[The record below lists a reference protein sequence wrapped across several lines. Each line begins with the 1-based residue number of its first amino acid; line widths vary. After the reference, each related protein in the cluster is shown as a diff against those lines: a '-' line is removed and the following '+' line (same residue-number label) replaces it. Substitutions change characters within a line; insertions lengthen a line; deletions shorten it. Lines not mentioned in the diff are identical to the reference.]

1 MSGFLLFS
9 AVLLALALVQ
19 LLPPFLKTDRFAGVG
34 GLAAR
39 VEGANLKILREQM
52 AQLDAEFAAGRI
64 DEQQY
69 LRERAEIA
77 ARAIEGDHANGPAAS
92 AGGSKSAPQ
101 HPRRGAWFIGVGVPV
116 LAISMY
122 AALGNPGALSSDHAS
137 SVGDTSAQQMEGVT
151 AEQVEAMVARLARRL
166 EDLPASAPQDAA
178 AWEMLARS
186 YAALQRF
193 AEADRAY
200 VRAVALA
207 PGNAQLLADRADVLA
222 MLQNRSAEG
231 EPARLIARALELD
244 PANLKALALAGSAAF
259 EKGAFAAAADYWTR
273 ALRIAP
279 AGSQFALGLTRSLEE
294 ARAAALPGPRETT
307 PIPAGISGVVRLATS
322 LEAKV
327 APDDTVFI
335 FARATNGTRMPLAV
349 LRRKVSELPI
359 TFTLDDSAAMSPETR
374 LSRFRH
380 VVVAARVSRSGNAM
394 AQSGDLVGETGP
406 VQTGAAPVALTIDT
420 VQP

>member
-1 MSGFLLFS
+1 MSGFWLAA

-19 LLPPFLKTDRFAGVG
+19 LLPALLKPGVVAVAGD
-34 GLAAR
+34 AAR
-39 VEGANLKILREQM
+39 AGGANLRILREQM
-52 AQLDAEFAAGRI
+52 VQLDAELAAGI
-64 DEQQY
+64 VDQQQY
-69 LRERAEIA
+69 LRERGEIA
-77 ARAIEGDHANGPAAS
+77 GRVLESDHANVPAPS
-92 AGGSKSAPQ
+92 PLRP
-101 HPRRGAWFIGVGVPV
+101 HRGAWLVGIGVPV
-116 LAISMY
+116 VAISMY
-122 AALGNPGALSSDHAS
+122 VALGNPGALSSAQAS
-137 SVGDTSAQQMEGVT
+137 VPDTGAQPMEGVT
-151 AEQVEAMVARLARRL
+151 PEQVEAMVARLARRL

-193 AEADRAY
+193 SEADRAY
-200 VRAVALA
+200 ARAIALA

-259 EKGAFAAAADYWTR
+259 EKGEFAAAADYWTR
-273 ALRIAP
+273 ALRMAP
-279 AGSQFALGLTRSLEE
+279 VGSEFALGLTRSLEE
-294 ARAAALPGPRETT
+294 ARAATSTVPRETTT
-307 PIPAGISGVVRLATS
+307 PIPAGVSGVVRLGAA
-322 LEAKV
+322 LQGKV
-327 APDDTVFI
+327 APDDAVFI
-335 FARATNGTRMPLAV
+335 VARATHGPRMPLAV

-359 TFTLDDSAAMSPETR
+359 TFTLDDSAAMSPELR